1 MNKSVEETSS
11 LDNQFSFFP
20 CIGVAWLEN
29 KSFPIE
35 LASVPPAQASS
46 LVTTN
51 KVTVPVAKQEK
62 KPVVK
67 PVQTVFPSKAEPNK

>member
-1 MNKSVEETSS
+1 MNKSVEERSS
-11 LDNQFSFFP
+11 LDNQFSFFL

-35 LASVPPAQASS
+35 LASVPPAHVS
-46 LVTTN
+46 LSVATN

-67 PVQTVFPSKAEPNK
+67 PVHTVFQSKAEPNK